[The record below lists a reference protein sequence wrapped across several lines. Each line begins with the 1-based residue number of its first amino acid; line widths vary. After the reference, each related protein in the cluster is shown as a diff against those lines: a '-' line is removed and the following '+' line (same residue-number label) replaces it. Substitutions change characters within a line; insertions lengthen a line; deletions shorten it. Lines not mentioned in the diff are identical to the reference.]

1 MLLEEEDFDYE
12 GSGDK
17 NQDGDWDGDNFV
29 CPKSPLDYEYEEPN
43 NDFDGKNDDDD
54 GWTGVCEN
62 LNSTD
67 SRNNSQNQNNT
78 ATFLHNVSGAG
89 ASKGL
94 SVIVD
99 SLACGWLSSNVFE
112 GIKVIFTYNYIF
124 KVPKHTKIKL
134 PINYRLMF
142 TIPELFQ
149 KLVREASSL
158 ARVQSIYFL

>member
-1 MLLEEEDFDYE
+1 MNIPIIRSAASQSGVLLDEEDFDPE

-17 NQDGDWDGDNFV
+17 NQDGDWEGDNFV
-29 CPKSPLDYEYEEPN
+29 CPKSPLDYEYEEPD
-43 NDFDGKNDDDD
+43 NDFDGKFDDDE

-112 GIKVIFTYNYIF
+112 GIKVIFTYNY
-124 KVPKHTKIKL
+124 L
-134 PINYRLMF
+134 R
-142 TIPELFQ
+142 FQ
-149 KLVREASSL
+149 SYDSDSKTV
-158 ARVQSIYFL
+158 

>member
-29 CPKSPLDYEYEEPN
+29 CPKSPLDYEYEEPDN
-43 NDFDGKNDDDD
+43 GFDGKNDDDD

-112 GIKVIFTYNYIF
+112 GIKVIFTYKYISKF
-124 KVPKHTKIKL
+124 PKL
-134 PINYRLMF
+134 RFRLKNCM
-142 TIPELFQ
+142 ISV
-149 KLVREASSL
+149 KC
-158 ARVQSIYFL
+158 

>member
-1 MLLEEEDFDYE
+1 MNIPIIRSAASQSGVLLEEEDHDFE
-12 GSGDK
+12 GSGNK

-29 CPKSPLDYEYEEPN
+29 CPKSPLDYEEPD
-43 NDFDGKNDDDD
+43 NDFGGKNDYDE

-67 SRNNSQNQNNT
+67 SRNNSQSHNNT
-78 ATFLHNVSGAG
+78 ATILQNVSGAG

-112 GIKVIFTYNYIF
+112 GIKVFTYNY
-124 KVPKHTKIKL
+124 
-134 PINYRLMF
+134 
-142 TIPELFQ
+142 
-149 KLVREASSL
+149 
-158 ARVQSIYFL
+158 

>member
-1 MLLEEEDFDYE
+1 MLLEEEDYDSE

-29 CPKSPLDYEYEEPN
+29 CPKSPLDYEGPD
-43 NDFDGKNDDDD
+43 NDFDGKNDYDE
-54 GWTGVCEN
+54 GWSGVCEN

-67 SRNNSQNQNNT
+67 SRNNSQSHNNT
-78 ATFLHNVSGAG
+78 STILQNVSGAG

-112 GIKVIFTYNYIF
+112 GIKVFT
-124 KVPKHTKIKL
+124 
-134 PINYRLMF
+134 
-142 TIPELFQ
+142 
-149 KLVREASSL
+149 
-158 ARVQSIYFL
+158 